1 MCPRCFR
8 LKHAEFDALDRPRP
22 RQGRFR
28 ERVWPVFFRGKR
40 PRRIDLGRPPLPSP
54 CHAKWDRSMH
64 KAIRL
69 EIARRWM
76 SLHPLERQWFKADE
90 ACELREPWRRDRV

>member
-8 LKHAEFDALDRPRP
+8 LKVAEFDSLRPP
-22 RQGRFR
+22 RRLPGRFR
-28 ERVWPVFFRGKR
+28 ERVWPVFWRERPKR
-40 PRRIDLGRPPLPSP
+40 DARLPLPSP
-54 CHAKWDRSMH
+54 CHAKWDRSLE

-76 SLHPLERQWFKADE
+76 PQSPLERQWDLIDE
-90 ACELREPWRRDRV
+90 AIRPRGTVA

>member
-8 LKHAEFDALDRPRP
+8 LKHAEFDALDRLRPRP
-22 RQGRFR
+22 GRFR
-28 ERVWPVFFRGKR
+28 ERVWPLFWRPR
-40 PRRIDLGRPPLPSP
+40 PRRIDLARLPLPSP
-54 CHAKWDRSMH
+54 CHAKWDRSLD

-76 SLHPLERQWFKADE
+76 SLHPLERQWHLVDE
-90 ACELREPWRRDRV
+90 ACQLREPWHRW